1 MQIIAVLAWTAAA
14 DVGAEDMLALYKEAL
29 GSDAQFQA
37 AQSQYESILER
48 VPQSR
53 AALLPALTLD
63 GNTISNNNSSNTFG
77 SQNYNSHGYS
87 VRLTQ
92 PLFRWDAKIARDQ
105 TLTLVQQAEAE
116 LALARQDLILRV
128 SQAYFGV
135 LLAED
140 ALKALQTEKT
150 AVGEE
155 MAAAQR
161 RFEIGTANIT
171 DVRDAKSRHDL
182 VTAQEIAAQNEL
194 AAKREEIRRI
204 TRRQPSSIAPL
215 RGGIQLAGPAPADID
230 SWVASAE
237 QDGLGVIAGQAALE
251 IARLETLKARGGR
264 YPRVDLTANVGES
277 KSATI
282 NTVGTDLNDSS
293 VGVQFSVPLYSS
305 GAIRARQRETALL
318 LDKSSA
324 ELDDARRSSG
334 LSARQAYLT
343 ATSGLAL
350 VGALQEALVSANT
363 ALQANRR
370 GLEIGVRANIDL
382 LNAQKQVSE
391 TERDLARARYDTLLS
406 LLKLKAAAGRLAETD
421 VREINALLEAK

>member
-230 SWVASAE
+230 SGARNRATRNAE
-237 QDGLGVIAGQAALE
+237 GAWWSLPPGRFDRECRGKQVGHHQYRRYRSQ
-251 IARLETLKARGGR
+251 RLERGCAVLG
-264 YPRVDLTANVGES
+264 A
-277 KSATI
+277 
-282 NTVGTDLNDSS
+282 S
-293 VGVQFSVPLYSS
+293 VF
-305 GAIRARQRETALL
+305 
-318 LDKSSA
+318 
-324 ELDDARRSSG
+324 
-334 LSARQAYLT
+334 
-343 ATSGLAL
+343 
-350 VGALQEALVSANT
+350 
-363 ALQANRR
+363 
-370 GLEIGVRANIDL
+370 
-382 LNAQKQVSE
+382 
-391 TERDLARARYDTLLS
+391 ERCDTG
-406 LLKLKAAAGRLAETD
+406 AAARNSAPA
-421 VREINALLEAK
+421 R

>member
-1 MQIIAVLAWTAAA
+1 MKLWRMQIIAVLAWTAAA

-204 TRRQPSSIAPL
+204 TRRQPSSIAQPGKEL
-215 RGGIQLAGPAPADID
+215 PGECRVPSLLIIANHVGIAHVGVDCKADIVQMFPQHCLGQRKPMLAWPAALAPATP
-230 SWVASAE
+230 S
-237 QDGLGVIAGQAALE
+237 
-251 IARLETLKARGGR
+251 
-264 YPRVDLTANVGES
+264 
-277 KSATI
+277 
-282 NTVGTDLNDSS
+282 
-293 VGVQFSVPLYSS
+293 
-305 GAIRARQRETALL
+305 
-318 LDKSSA
+318 
-324 ELDDARRSSG
+324 
-334 LSARQAYLT
+334 
-343 ATSGLAL
+343 
-350 VGALQEALVSANT
+350 
-363 ALQANRR
+363 RR
-370 GLEIGVRANIDL
+370 GRISVKGPGQCAFIKRRA
-382 LNAQKQVSE
+382 KSGMG
-391 TERDLARARYDTLLS
+391 S
-406 LLKLKAAAGRLAETD
+406 
-421 VREINALLEAK
+421 AK